1 MVKLLRHIISA
12 KDFSYLTLLEIFRNT
27 QTIKE
32 IYKDEKRRQ
41 ALEYVLLKNGKPL
54 RFRILTSAPSTRTIS
69 SFEDAIEALGGS
81 SKLQLLEFS
90 SIAKGETYWSAAR
103 ILGPRTDCIIIRDD
117 RNEHAAQEMQEA
129 MSAYNLQTVIINAGS
144 GDREHPTQMLVDLYT
159 IWEHNQ
165 EKFESGDNTYAFVG
179 DLRHSRT
186 IHSLL
191 ISLAFFG
198 GTIYLIGPAEEEI
211 PGWVLRET
219 AGSKIK
225 IKKIADPLAV
235 ASKIDYWY
243 FTRLQDNLRPEGV
256 NQAQKTEYIKKYGA
270 SEELRK
276 IMKEKATVLHPLPH
290 GKEYQEGLDC
300 IDPRFIHYQQA
311 DNGFYVRMAL
321 LKMIFAP
328 IADFRNIIG
337 ENETIEVSGY
347 LESLE
352 IPIRL
357 INAICIMSECARV
370 RIDRNEWV
378 KTAIETKER
387 LIKPKVFCPECRPI

>member
-1 MVKLLRHIISA
+1 MVKQLRHIISA

-90 SIAKGETYWSAAR
+90 SIAKGETYWSTAR

-117 RNEHAAQEMQEA
+117 RNEYAAQEMQEA
-129 MSAYNLQTVIINAGS
+129 VSAYNLQTVIINAGS
-144 GDREHPTQMLVDLYT
+144 GDREHPTQTGTDLYT
-159 IWEHNQ
+159 IWEHDQ
-165 EKFESGDNTYAFVG
+165 KKFESGDNTYAFVG
-179 DLRHSRT
+179 DLRRSRT

-198 GTIYLIGPAEEEI
+198 GTVYLIGPSEEEI
-211 PGWVLRET
+211 PAWVLKET
-219 AGSKIK
+219 ENSKIK
-225 IKKIADPLAV
+225 IKKIADSLDV
-235 ASKIDYWY
+235 APEIDYWY

-256 NQAQKTEYIKKYGA
+256 NQNQKTEYTKKYGA

-276 IMKEKATVLHPLPH
+276 VMKEKATVLHPLPH
-290 GKEYQEGLDC
+290 GEEYQEGLDR
-300 IDPRFIHYQQA
+300 IDSRFIHYQQA

-328 IADFRNIIG
+328 IADFRIIIG
-337 ENETIEVSGY
+337 DYETIEVSGY
-347 LESLE
+347 LKSLE

-357 INAICIMSECARV
+357 INAVCIMNECVRV

-378 KTAIETKER
+378 QTAIETKER
-387 LIKPKVFCPECRPI
+387 LVKPKVFCPECRPV